1 MTSFVPWLA
10 NLNIKRNVTSMFVQA
25 RRCRYFKTLSKF
37 VFFVTQTMMKEM
49 DSKEPMIKTK
59 SICKGR
65 RINELLKWKLLA
77 IGFIAIS
84 IALLIALIVVA
95 TKAKDTENALGGK
108 RPDLFDHNQVMTCA
122 AGLSGPDENP
132 RSAGVFDD
140 LTVNEIIA
148 VRDYLLK
155 QTELKL
161 TRMEEAAIN
170 RNYISSVQLLSPPKD
185 EALAY
190 LDGDGNKPERKAVA
204 VVFHGADDP
213 PVVKEYIVS
222 PASNP
227 TKHAIRKIPG
237 KDTNIAPFNA
247 RPYDFLEYI
256 VVNTVLVNNASE
268 KLSKLMRESYDGYSF
283 YPGCTEKCLT
293 IRTSAPMGFTSQ
305 DDRHHWVTFARKMTG
320 DFEHTVDLS
329 LLADHAGADTSK
341 WKILSVIYNNQTF
354 NSVDELVEQYNMG
367 IIEKIKIAAPM
378 KTPLFSSYE
387 RRGNPQPAKPMR
399 GPELYEPDGK
409 RYSVKGR
416 HVSYMSWSF
425 DFRMDS
431 YSGMQVYDI
440 RFNGERIIYEL
451 SLQEAAATYGGYYPN
466 PSWDNYLDSNWALGT
481 SSWEMVRGIDCPTT
495 ATFFDLVHMTW
506 TGQPLTFRN
515 AVCVF
520 EMNTGMPLRRHYDS
534 NYEGG
539 YKFYGGMVN
548 HLLVLRTVA
557 TPGNY
562 DYVFD
567 FIFYQNGVIEVKMSA
582 SGYVYGSF
590 YDSNSRPYSYK
601 LQEHFTSGTHDHFIH
616 YKVDLDV
623 GGRKNSYETIE
634 IGIENITER
643 WFPNKTRVQKV
654 LKRSVKNT
662 ELEAA
667 YKFNFDTPK
676 YLNFFNDAKENS
688 MGERKGYRI
697 QLDNILKQL
706 YPEDWIITPI
716 MSWSLYQMAVTKY
729 KEDETKSSSIYNM
742 NGPSDPQ
749 VRIQ

>member
-1 MTSFVPWLA
+1 
-10 NLNIKRNVTSMFVQA
+10 
-25 RRCRYFKTLSKF
+25 
-37 VFFVTQTMMKEM
+37 MMKEM

-122 AGLSGPDENP
+122 EGLSGPDENP

-237 KDTNIAPFNA
+237 KDTNFAPFNA

-305 DDRHHWVTFARKMTG
+305 DDRHHWVTFARRMTG

-354 NSVDELVEQYNMG
+354 NSVDELVEKYNMD

-481 SSWEMVRGIDCPTT
+481 SSWEMVR
-495 ATFFDLVHMTW
+495 AWYRLS
-506 TGQPLTFRN
+506 
-515 AVCVF
+515 
-520 EMNTGMPLRRHYDS
+520 HYC
-534 NYEGG
+534 
-539 YKFYGGMVN
+539 
-548 HLLVLRTVA
+548 
-557 TPGNY
+557 
-562 DYVFD
+562 YVFR
-567 FIFYQNGVIEVKMSA
+567 SC
-582 SGYVYGSF
+582 
-590 YDSNSRPYSYK
+590 
-601 LQEHFTSGTHDHFIH
+601 THD
-616 YKVDLDV
+616 LDW
-623 GGRKNSYETIE
+623 T
-634 IGIENITER
+634 
-643 WFPNKTRVQKV
+643 
-654 LKRSVKNT
+654 
-662 ELEAA
+662 AA
-667 YKFNFDTPK
+667 DISQRRLRFRDEHR
-676 YLNFFNDAKENS
+676 DATS
-688 MGERKGYRI
+688 PTLR
-697 QLDNILKQL
+697 
-706 YPEDWIITPI
+706 
-716 MSWSLYQMAVTKY
+716 
-729 KEDETKSSSIYNM
+729 
-742 NGPSDPQ
+742 
-749 VRIQ
+749 